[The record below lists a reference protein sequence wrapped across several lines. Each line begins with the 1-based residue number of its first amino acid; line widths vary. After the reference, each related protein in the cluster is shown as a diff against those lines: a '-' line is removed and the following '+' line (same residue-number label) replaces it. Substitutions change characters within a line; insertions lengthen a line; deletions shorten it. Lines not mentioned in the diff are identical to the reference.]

1 MNYLFLLEKLTLGAV
16 KLHVLGFGG
25 GGGSTRSEQSTTT
38 TNDDHSINGTNGHV
52 VTGGTLSITNADAE
66 AINAQNTELLRGISG
81 NMTDVAAL
89 MLNTGRESTRDMI
102 NAQATTS
109 QANTEALKALAGA
122 SKELIAAQGQNA
134 QQNGSF
140 LKTAVMT
147 LGGVIAAFILFK
159 AKK

>member
-1 MNYLFLLEKLTLGAV
+1 MNYIFLLEKLSLGAV

-25 GGGSTRSEQSTTT
+25 GGGSTQSRQDTTT
-38 TNDDHSINGTNGHV
+38 SNEDNSINGTNGHV
-52 VTGGTLSITNADAE
+52 VTGGTLSITNANAE

-89 MLNTGRESTRDMI
+89 MLNTGRESTKDMI

-134 QQNGSF
+134 KQNGSF
-140 LKTAVMT
+140 LQTAMLT
-147 LGGVIAAFILFK
+147 MGGIVAAFIIFK
-159 AKK
+159 GKK